1 MLQVSCGEKGFSPSA
16 RHLFHF
22 RWHLR
27 WSARRGEGELSPHG
41 QSCVRIGLGC
51 SRLKAYLPCKDM
63 VGIRNTRIRCL

>member
-1 MLQVSCGEKGFSPSA
+1 MLDGLLWQRILPLPVTY
-16 RHLFHF
+16 FHF

-41 QSCVRIGLGC
+41 QSCVRIGLSC
-51 SRLKAYLPCKDM
+51 SRLKAYLPCKDT